1 MTTDPLSDPV
11 QESAAEARGP
21 ATDPVSRPGEEPT
34 VEDLRLASDALR
46 ARALAELEQWEDH
59 ELADFIARAPE
70 ARQTYLTGAGM
81 PVKRVYGP
89 QDLPESYDEI
99 GLPGKFPYTRGPYP
113 TMYRGRK
120 WTMRQIAGFGQAE
133 ETNKRFQYLIA
144 QGQTGLSVD
153 FDMPTLMGLDSDD
166 EMSLGEVGREGV
178 AIDVLPDMAAL
189 FDGIDLENISVSMT
203 INPSAWILLAMYV
216 AVAEDRGMDLDKL
229 SGTIQNDILKE
240 YVAQKE
246 WVFPVRPSMRIVRDC
261 IAYGAE
267 HMARYNPVNISG
279 YHISEAGGNALQ
291 EVAFTMAI
299 TKAYV
304 EDVVAAG
311 YDVDSFASR
320 LSFFFVSQADL
331 FEEAAKF
338 RAVRRYYAKMM
349 KEHFG
354 AKKANSMR
362 LRFHAQT
369 AAATLTKPQPMVNI
383 VRTALQA
390 LSAVLGGAQS
400 IHTNG
405 LDEAYTIPSEMA
417 MKMALRTQQI
427 IADETNVPNVIDPL
441 GGSYYVEALTDEIEK
456 GIQEYMDKVEAMGGV
471 VPAIEQGFFQREI
484 SDTAYDYAKRK
495 ASGDRPVIGVN
506 KYVDS
511 GEDQKIEVHKLDP
524 ESEAR
529 QILRLKQTRENRD
542 PGRARAALDALLE
555 VARDD
560 DANLLP
566 ATIEAVRAHLSMGE
580 ITGALREVFG
590 SYQET
595 PVF

>member
-1 MTTDPLSDPV
+1 MTRMTDLTPD
-11 QESAAEARGP
+11 E
-21 ATDPVSRPGEEPT
+21 
-34 VEDLRLASDALR
+34 LRLVSDALMKH
-46 ARALAELEQWEDH
+46 AETELVGWEEH
-59 ELADFIARAPE
+59 ELAEFIGRAPE
-70 ARQTYLTGAGM
+70 SKESYRSGAGVS
-81 PVKRVYGP
+81 VKRVYGP
-89 QDLPESYDEI
+89 QDLPESWDEI
-99 GLPGKFPYTRGPYP
+99 GLPGRYPYTRGPYP

-189 FDGIDLENISVSMT
+189 FDNIDLENISVSMT
-203 INPSAWILLAMYV
+203 INPSAWILLAMYI
-216 AVAEDRGMDLDKL
+216 AVAEDRGYDLNKL

-246 WVFPVRPSMRIVRDC
+246 WIFPVRPSMRIVRDC
-261 IAYGAE
+261 VVYCAE

-279 YHISEAGGNALQ
+279 YHISEAGANAVQ

-304 EDVVAAG
+304 EDVVKAG
-311 YDVDSFASR
+311 IDVDTFASR

-331 FEEAAKF
+331 FEEVAKF

-349 KEHFG
+349 RGHFG
-354 AKKANSMR
+354 AKKPNSMR

-405 LDEAYTIPSEMA
+405 LDEAYTIPSELA
-417 MKMALRTQQI
+417 MKLALRTQQV
-427 IADETNVPNVIDPL
+427 IADETNIPNVIDPL
-441 GGSYYVEALTDEIEK
+441 GGSYYVEALTDEIER
-456 GIQEYMDKVEAMGGV
+456 GIQDYIDKVEAIGGV
-471 VPAIEQGFFQREI
+471 EAAIEQGFFQKEI
-484 SDTAYDYAKRK
+484 SDSAYDYAQRK
-495 ASGDRPVIGVN
+495 ANGERPVIGVN
-506 KYVDS
+506 KYVDAQ
-511 GEDQKIEVHKLDP
+511 EDQKIEVHKLDP

-529 QILRLKQTRENRD
+529 QIRRLKRVRAERD
-542 PGRARAALDALLE
+542 PRRAQAALQGLLGI
-555 VARDD
+555 ARDEK
-560 DANLLP
+560 ANLMP
-566 ATIEAVRAHLSMGE
+566 ATIDAVRAHLSMGE

>member
-1 MTTDPLSDPV
+1 MTDQLSTPSDESTAEKQGLSTDPLSN
-11 QESAAEARGP
+11 
-21 ATDPVSRPGEEPT
+21 PGEKAT
-34 VEDLRLASDALR
+34 VEELRLASDALR
-46 ARALAELEQWEDH
+46 KRAQAELEEWENN
-59 ELADFIARAPE
+59 ELADFIKRAPE
-70 ARQTYLTGAGM
+70 SRENYLTGAGL

-99 GLPGKFPYTRGPYP
+99 GLPGKYPYTRGPYP

-153 FDMPTLMGLDSDD
+153 FDMPTLMGLDSDH

-203 INPSAWILLAMYV
+203 INPSAWILMAMYI
-216 AVAEDRGMDLDKL
+216 AVAEDRGMDLNKL

-246 WVFPVRPSMRIVRDC
+246 WIFPVRPSMRIVRDC
-261 IAYGAE
+261 VVYGAE

-279 YHISEAGGNALQ
+279 YHISEAGGNAIQ

-304 EDVVAAG
+304 EDVVKAG
-311 YDVDSFASR
+311 VDVDKFASR
-320 LSFFFVSQADL
+320 LSFFFVSQADM
-331 FEEAAKF
+331 FEEVAKF

-354 AKKANSMR
+354 AKKPNSMR

-383 VRTALQA
+383 VRTAIQA

-417 MKMALRTQQI
+417 MKLALRTQQI

-484 SDTAYDYAKRK
+484 SDSAYDYAKRK

-506 KYVDS
+506 KYVDEQ
-511 GEDQKIEVHKLDP
+511 EDQKIEVHQLDP

-529 QILRLKQTRENRD
+529 QISRLKQVRAGRDQDRAQKALEN
-542 PGRARAALDALLE
+542 LLA
-555 VARDD
+555 VARDEN
-560 DANLLP
+560 ANLMP

-580 ITGALREVFG
+580 ITGALRDVFG

>member
-1 MTTDPLSDPV
+1 MTS
-11 QESAAEARGP
+11 QEKSIP
-21 ATDPVSRPGEEPT
+21 EE
-34 VEDLRLASDALR
+34 VRLVSDALGKR
-46 ARALAELEQWEDH
+46 AETDLEQWEAN

-70 ARQTYLTGAGM
+70 ARDEYLTGSGM

-89 QDLPESYDEI
+89 QDLPESWEEI
-99 GLPGKFPYTRGPYP
+99 GLPGQYPYTRGPYP

-189 FDGIDLENISVSMT
+189 FEGIDLENISVSMT
-203 INPSAWILLAMYV
+203 INPSAWILLAMYI
-216 AVAEDRGMDLDKL
+216 AVAEDRGMDLNKL

-279 YHISEAGGNALQ
+279 YHISEAGGNAVQ

-304 EDVVAAG
+304 EDVVNAG
-311 YDVDSFASR
+311 VDVDTFASR
-320 LSFFFVSQADL
+320 LSFFFVSQADM
-331 FEEAAKF
+331 FEEVAKF

-354 AKKANSMR
+354 AKKPNSMR

-383 VRTALQA
+383 VRTAIQA
-390 LSAVLGGAQS
+390 LSAVFGGAQS

-417 MKMALRTQQI
+417 MKLALRTQQI

-484 SDTAYDYAKRK
+484 SDSAYDYAKRK

-506 KYVDS
+506 KYVDAQ
-511 GEDQKIEVHKLDP
+511 EDQKIEVHQLDP

-529 QILRLKQTRENRD
+529 QIARLQKTRADRD
-542 PGRARAALDALLE
+542 PGRAKAALENLLA
-555 VARDD
+555 VARDEN
-560 DANLLP
+560 ANLMP